1 MRFTNSLFTAVAALA
16 STASAGN
23 MGVANILAITGPSG
37 GQHTEKTVTV
47 PFGQLTHYDMAIS
60 ELRLESIAVT
70 LPGGAIEPDIQDIT
84 CQMYKDEHGLD
95 PGSREFTIDR
105 PALLSTNTVQ
115 FGWVLCYVEVE
126 K

>member
-1 MRFTNSLFTAVAALA
+1 MRFTNSILTAVAVLA
-16 STASAGN
+16 STTSAGN

-37 GQHTEKTVTV
+37 GHHTEKTVTV
-47 PFGQLTHYDMAIS
+47 PFGQLTHYDLAIS
-60 ELRLESIAVT
+60 ELRLESIAVQ

>member
-1 MRFTNSLFTAVAALA
+1 MRFTNSFFTAVAALA
-16 STASAGN
+16 SAVSAGN

-47 PFGQLTHYDMAIS
+47 PFGQLTHYEMAIS

-70 LPGGAIEPDIQDIT
+70 LPRRRHRARHPGHYMPDVQ
-84 CQMYKDEHGLD
+84 GRAWV
-95 PGSREFTIDR
+95 GS
-105 PALLSTNTVQ
+105 
-115 FGWVLCYVEVE
+115 W